1 MNTDELNALEATL
14 AFFDTCDG
22 VVTEF
27 SSGHSSDESSHSV
40 HNMSA
45 ETITDVAVGLLT
57 NSSNPRGHVSAEAEE
72 IVRVKAKLEVPG
84 RNRSRDLQKLELLQ
98 LRVEAEALQQR
109 VEELQFLNGDIENP
123 LTALI
128 TGTSSWSQ
136 RSDEIRRGA
145 WQGMA
150 KRQKKLRK
158 EAESEN
164 EQLRGLVE
172 SQLKTVKTLK
182 RLFYKQGMAKINPGL
197 SRGLNASIISD
208 GPSQEYKVLEK
219 LSRNLSD
226 LFSDTDSVFESN
238 GLRAISSPFLQV
250 NKQPLSAANTRID
263 LLKCDVLPFEYRT
276 VAKIFADKMAS
287 NFESEEDKHIP
298 SNLKENVVARATTL
312 ELEQLKIQF
321 RFTGYKY
328 AEVKREV
335 IVLSGQ
341 NKLLEAF
348 GVAVDGIRYQ
358 EKSWCILSEMS
369 PGVCLIQ
376 LCISVTLE
384 AKPLVDGRRGFVNKL
399 CELLAGFKQDMFDSV
414 QQEVERDLLRAS

>member
-14 AFFDTCDG
+14 AFFDTCDD

-57 NSSNPRGHVSAEAEE
+57 NSSNPRGHVSAAAEE

-128 TGTSSWSQ
+128 TDTSSWSQ

-164 EQLRGLVE
+164 KQLRGLVE

-219 LSRNLSD
+219 LSRNLND

-263 LLKCDVLPFEYRT
+263 FLKCDVLPFEYRT

-298 SNLKENVVARATTL
+298 VGTDPS
-312 ELEQLKIQF
+312 
-321 RFTGYKY
+321 YY
-328 AEVKREV
+328 
-335 IVLSGQ
+335 
-341 NKLLEAF
+341 
-348 GVAVDGIRYQ
+348 
-358 EKSWCILSEMS
+358 
-369 PGVCLIQ
+369 
-376 LCISVTLE
+376 
-384 AKPLVDGRRGFVNKL
+384 
-399 CELLAGFKQDMFDSV
+399 
-414 QQEVERDLLRAS
+414 

>member
-14 AFFDTCDG
+14 AFFDTCDD

-57 NSSNPRGHVSAEAEE
+57 NSSNPRGHVSAAAEE

-197 SRGLNASIISD
+197 SRGRNASIISD

-219 LSRNLSD
+219 LSRNLND

-298 SNLKENVVARATTL
+298 VGTDPS
-312 ELEQLKIQF
+312 
-321 RFTGYKY
+321 YY
-328 AEVKREV
+328 
-335 IVLSGQ
+335 
-341 NKLLEAF
+341 
-348 GVAVDGIRYQ
+348 
-358 EKSWCILSEMS
+358 
-369 PGVCLIQ
+369 
-376 LCISVTLE
+376 
-384 AKPLVDGRRGFVNKL
+384 
-399 CELLAGFKQDMFDSV
+399 
-414 QQEVERDLLRAS
+414 